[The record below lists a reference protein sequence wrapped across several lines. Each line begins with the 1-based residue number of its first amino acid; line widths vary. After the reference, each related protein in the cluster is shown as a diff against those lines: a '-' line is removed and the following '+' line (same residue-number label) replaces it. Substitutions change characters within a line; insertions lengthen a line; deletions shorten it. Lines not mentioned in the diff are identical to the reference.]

1 MTRAEAKWR
10 LGDNEAALK
19 DINTL
24 RARAN
29 AKALTNLT
37 EQDVIDEWCREFYME
52 GRRRSDLNRF
62 DMFVGKKYIWDWKG
76 GVAKGQSVDS
86 HFKFYPIPID
96 DINGNP
102 NMAEHQ
108 NAGY

>member
-1 MTRAEAKWR
+1 
-10 LGDNEAALK
+10 
-19 DINTL
+19 
-24 RARAN
+24 
-29 AKALTNLT
+29 
-37 EQDVIDEWCREFYME
+37 ME

-76 GVAKGQSVDS
+76 GVAKGQGVDS